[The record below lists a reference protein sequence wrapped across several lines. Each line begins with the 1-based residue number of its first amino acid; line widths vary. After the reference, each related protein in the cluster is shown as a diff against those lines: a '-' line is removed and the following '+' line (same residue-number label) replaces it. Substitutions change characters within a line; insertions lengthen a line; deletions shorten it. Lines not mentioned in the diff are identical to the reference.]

1 MDRAPYRVVGLASMS
16 EDEDGVH
23 DKSLGLGEPE

>member
-1 MDRAPYRVVGLASMS
+1 MDRAPYRVVGLASMG